1 MSNVVDRF
9 LRYVS
14 VNTRSDLFSTAI
26 PSTPVQFDL
35 AKILADELKALGVQD
50 VELDD
55 KCYVYG
61 TIPATSDK
69 AIPTIGL
76 IAHMDTSPDA
86 SGANVKPQ
94 FVEEYDGKPIVLNRE
109 ANVIMAPDEFPELLK
124 YVGQPLITTDGTT
137 LLGADDKAGVAIIMS
152 VAEHLIKNPQIQH
165 GKIRIAFT
173 PDEEVG
179 RGTESFNVQKFDAN
193 FAYTIDGGEI
203 GELEYE
209 CFNAAMA
216 RVSIQGRNVHP
227 GSAKDQMINAMDW
240 GMRLHA
246 MLPENQKPEYT
257 QGYEGFF
264 HLMEFK
270 GTVEEAS
277 MLYIIRDHDR
287 EKFEIKKTLFMEA
300 VGFLNKNLGNDRIK
314 VEMVD
319 QYQNM
324 KEVIMPSIHIVHTAK
339 KAMELCGVTP
349 KIGPIRG
356 GTDGARLSYMGLPTP
371 NIFTGGHNYHG
382 KYEYIAPKSMEK
394 SLEVVVKIIELYAEN
409 PAGCAE

>member
-1 MSNVVDRF
+1 MTNVVDRF
-9 LRYVS
+9 LRYIS
-14 VNTRSDLFSTAI
+14 VNTRSDLNSTAV

-35 AKILADELKALGVQD
+35 AKILVEEMKAIGVQD

-61 TIPATSDK
+61 TIPATTSAK
-69 AIPTIGL
+69 VPTIGL

-94 FVEEYDGKPIVLNRE
+94 FVEEYDGKEIVLNRE
-109 ANVIMAPDEFPELLK
+109 ANVILSPDAFPELLK
-124 YVGQPLITTDGTT
+124 YIGQPLITTDGTT
-137 LLGADDKAGVAIIMS
+137 LLGADDKAGVAIIMTT
-152 VAEHLIKNPQIQH
+152 AETLLKNPQIQH

-179 RGTESFNVQKFDAN
+179 RGTESFNVEKFQAD

-216 RVSIQGRNVHP
+216 RVTIQGRNVHP
-227 GSAKDQMINAMDW
+227 GSAKDQMINSMEW
-240 GMRLHA
+240 GMSLHR

-257 QGYEGFF
+257 EKYEGFF
-264 HLMEFK
+264 HLMQFN

-287 EKFEIKKTLFMEA
+287 QKFEQKKKIFMEA
-300 VGFLNKNLGNDRIK
+300 VAYLNDNLGSERIK

-324 KEVIMPSIHIVHTAK
+324 KEVIMPSIHIVDTAK

-394 SLEVVVKIIELYAEN
+394 SVEVVLKIIELYTAN
-409 PAGCAE
+409 PSGGAD